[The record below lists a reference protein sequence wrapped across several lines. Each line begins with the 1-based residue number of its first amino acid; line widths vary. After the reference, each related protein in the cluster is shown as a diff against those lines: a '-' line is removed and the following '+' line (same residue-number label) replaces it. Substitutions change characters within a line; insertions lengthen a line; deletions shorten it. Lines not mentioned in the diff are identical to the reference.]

1 MRAFIV
7 LYRAFRSSPPAARLH
22 TLIRF
27 LTSPMLRVVDQL
39 PRGGSLLDI
48 GAGHGVL
55 AVLARER
62 VARVV
67 AVEPDVRKVLG
78 VRQLAAA
85 LECGSSLPLEA
96 QASLRTPQRRQAAA
110 LHFVIGY
117 DDVVR
122 GSFDAISIIDVLYK
136 IPTAQWDAVL
146 ARAASRLKPGGM
158 LIIKEMDPTERLKN
172 RWNRTQ
178 ERLAS
183 LLGLTLGESFSYEA
197 PAEFIARLG
206 RHGFEARAQRIDA
219 WYPHP
224 HLLYVARLI

>member
-7 LYRAFRSSPPAARLH
+7 LYRAFRSSPPGARLH

-27 LTSPMLRVVDQL
+27 VTSPMLRVVDQL

-62 VARVV
+62 VSRVV

-78 VRQLAAA
+78 VR
-85 LECGSSLPLEA
+85 
-96 QASLRTPQRRQAAA
+96 RQSAP

-122 GSFDAISIIDVLYK
+122 GSFDVISIIDVLYK
-136 IPTAQWDAVL
+136 IPTSQWDAL
-146 ARAASRLKPGGM
+146 IARAASRLKPGGT

-172 RWNRTQ
+172 RWNRIQ
-178 ERLAS
+178 ERFAS

-197 PAEFIARLG
+197 PADFIARLA
-206 RHGFEARAQRIDA
+206 RHGFEARAERIDA

-224 HLLYVARLI
+224 HLLYVAKLLSR

>member
-27 LTSPMLRVVDQL
+27 VTSPMLRVVDQL

-67 AVEPDVRKVLG
+67 AVEPDVRKVLP
-78 VRQLAAA
+78 LAG
-85 LECGSSLPLEA
+85 C
-96 QASLRTPQRRQAAA
+96 
-110 LHFVIGY
+110 HFVIGY

-122 GSFDAISIIDVLYK
+122 GSFDVISIIDVLYK
-136 IPTAQWDAVL
+136 IPTSEWDALL
-146 ARAASRLKPGGM
+146 ARAASRLKPGGT

-183 LLGLTLGESFSYEA
+183 LLGLTLGESFSYEP
-197 PAEFIARLG
+197 PADFIARLK